1 MSDELKNLKKK
12 IIYRSSYRGTK
23 EMDILLTSFVRKYLD
38 NLDEKELNDLL
49 FFLDLED
56 ELIFNFYQHGIKSK
70 EIINNKISSLF
81 KDFKI

>member
-49 FFLDLED
+49 FFA
-56 ELIFNFYQHGIKSK
+56 IYQSYVFT
-70 EIINNKISSLF
+70 SC
-81 KDFKI
+81 